1 MISRSGEIYEDL
13 ESTLQ
18 YWLKLSSI
26 YIQTPPPWDALSR
39 LKIDFP
45 GIDTSESFILGDNH
59 VSVQQRTLESL
70 NNRET

>member
-13 ESTLQ
+13 ESILQ

-26 YIQTPPPWDALSR
+26 YIQTPPPRDILSR

-45 GIDTSESFILGDNH
+45 GTATGESFILGANH
-59 VSVQQRTLESL
+59 VSVQQRTVESL